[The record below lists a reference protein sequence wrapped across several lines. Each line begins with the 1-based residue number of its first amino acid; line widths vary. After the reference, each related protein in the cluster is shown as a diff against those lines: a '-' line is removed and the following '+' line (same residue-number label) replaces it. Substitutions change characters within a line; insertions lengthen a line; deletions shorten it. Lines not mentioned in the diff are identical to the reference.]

1 MEEIL
6 DGGIGVVLW
15 FQQFSPTLD
24 LPFQALTFMGDTEFF
39 LLILPLMYWC
49 IDRGGGARLLVV
61 FLISSLINEA
71 AKVIAAQPRPFHYD
85 DRVKQLAEG
94 PGGGF
99 PSGHTQNSVV
109 LWGYLAYQINKPL
122 LWIISILLLIGIPVS
137 RIYLGVH
144 FPTDLLG
151 GYVIG
156 ILLLV
161 ICVRLAP
168 AFENLISRMGI
179 FIQLGIALGMTAI
192 LLILQPD
199 KSYYW
204 LTATGTFMGIS
215 IGIILERHFI
225 GFAAGGE
232 LWRRVFRYVLGIIVL
247 LALWF
252 GLRVGFKD
260 LEPAGLFRFLR
271 YTLVGLWGGFG
282 APWLFVK
289 LGLAKSIT
297 PEDKEMQEESDG

>member
-1 MEEIL
+1 LEKIL
-6 DGGIGVVLW
+6 DSGISVVLW

-24 LPFQALTFMGDTEFF
+24 LPFQALTFLGDTEFF
-39 LLILPLMYWC
+39 LVILPLMYWC
-49 IDRGGGARLLVV
+49 IDRGSGARLLIV

-94 PGGGF
+94 QGGGF

-122 LWIISILLLIGIPVS
+122 LWIISILLLIGIPLS

-144 FPTDLLG
+144 FPIDLLG
-151 GYVIG
+151 GYAIG

-161 ICVRLAP
+161 TCVRLAP
-168 AFENLISRMGI
+168 AFESWVSAMKLP
-179 FIQLGIALGMTAI
+179 IQLGIALGVAVI
-192 LLILQPD
+192 LLIIQPD

-204 LTATGTFMGIS
+204 LTATGTFTGIS
-215 IGIILERHFI
+215 IGVIFERHFL
-225 GFAAGGE
+225 GFTAGGE
-232 LWRRVFRYVLGIIVL
+232 AWKRVLRYVLGIIVL
-247 LALWF
+247 FGLWI
-252 GLRVGFKD
+252 GLRVGFKG
-260 LEPAGLFRFLR
+260 LEPAGLFRFVR
-271 YTLVGLWGGFG
+271 YVFVGLWGGLG

-289 LGLAKSIT
+289 LGLAETIA
-297 PEDKEMQEESDG
+297 PEIKGTQEEGHE

>member
-1 MEEIL
+1 MDKIL
-6 DGGIGVVLW
+6 DSGIDVVLW
-15 FQQFSPTLD
+15 FQQFSPTFD

-49 IDRGGGARLLVV
+49 IDRGSGARLLVV
-61 FLISSLINEA
+61 FLASSLINEA
-71 AKVIAAQPRPFHYD
+71 AKAIATQPRPFQYD

-94 PGGGF
+94 QGGGF

-122 LWIISILLLIGIPVS
+122 LWIISILLLIGIPLS

-151 GYVIG
+151 GYGIG

-161 ICVRLAP
+161 TCVRLAP
-168 AFENLISRMGI
+168 AFENWISRMGLS
-179 FIQLGIALGMTAI
+179 IQLGIAMGMTVI
-192 LLILQPD
+192 LLMIQPD
-199 KSYYW
+199 KSHYW
-204 LTATGTFMGIS
+204 LTATGTFTGIS
-215 IGIILERHFI
+215 IGIILEKHFI

-232 LWRRVFRYVLGIIVL
+232 LWKRVFRYVFGIIVL
-247 LALWF
+247 VGLWF
-252 GLRVGFKD
+252 GLRLGFKD
-260 LEPAGLFRFLR
+260 LEPTGLFRFFR

-282 APWLFVK
+282 APWFFVK
-289 LGLAKSIT
+289 LGLAEAIT
-297 PEDKEMQEESDG
+297 PNDKEMQGEHHD